1 MGKIGDRRAIQLCL
15 VMGLVGVL
23 YAIVLTLWFPKI
35 FWESNWDGFPV
46 LIALFMKILL
56 RLGRWPWA
64 LVTGTILVVG
74 IVRTRYRN
82 RAWVLA
88 MIGGSLLGH
97 MAVEAL
103 HRSFHEKAG

>member
-1 MGKIGDRRAIQLCL
+1 MNKGTGKSGDRKAIQLCL

-23 YAIVLTLWFPKI
+23 HAIVLTLWFPKM
-35 FWESNWDGFPV
+35 FWESNWDGFPA

-64 LVTGTILVVG
+64 LVTGTILAIG

-88 MIGGSLLGH
+88 MIVGSLLGH

-103 HRSFHEKAG
+103 RRS